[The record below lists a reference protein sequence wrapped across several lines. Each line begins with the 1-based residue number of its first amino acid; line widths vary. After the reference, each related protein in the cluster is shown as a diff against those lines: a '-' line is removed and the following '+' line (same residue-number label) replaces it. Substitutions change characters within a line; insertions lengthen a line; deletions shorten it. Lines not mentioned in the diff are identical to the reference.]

1 MPTPS
6 FFTAEQK
13 LPIAQKKVS
22 VQAENGLQYS
32 LGQKVNFVIPASVGN
47 FMPSETYLRMNVK
60 ISYPAGVVRPTRLQ
74 LDSALGGN
82 VLIKDCRISSG
93 GAQNVLLEEIQNAN
107 ILTALKYDYE
117 TNDNHKSKR
126 ALTEGALKYSQDTRP
141 TLGAEQYPGT
151 NITSN
156 PYYKK
161 EGATADTEWTDA
173 DFEEVKCLIKIPG
186 GIFGNSK
193 IFPLSLTD
201 GLRVELILEDANK
214 IFQQP
219 ESVLRDRSIQ
229 SNPRWHSKDGLNA
242 SSQTG
247 NWQVG
252 ATSKVM
258 STFYVTN
265 DNNQFGGAQNFP
277 FCVGEEISWF
287 NVLTGV
293 DLGAGGASPL
303 LYDTAAI
310 ISKIESDT
318 VDSRVLTKVT
328 LKNPC
333 TLLSTNANTQELNT
347 ADWALY
353 SRSLISQSSFEPS
366 VLIDNVELIVQEV
379 RMPDGYNAKMNQMLK
394 EGGSLNYDFLSFTNM
409 KYSQLESDRVVN
421 IRLPIQF
428 SRCKSALCIPVDAT
442 PYSTKQS
449 IEATTTYE
457 VNQIEHDCGFD
468 GDTVYAKNNSTRS
481 GLVGVPDNVTQYQFI
496 YDGKLNPNRKV
507 PLARISVKNASGNQG
522 INQQS
527 FIENE
532 KALYMAGIEPL
543 SFRKFQENF
552 FIGRAFSLQNGVYD
566 ARGKDFNLQVDY
578 QETAGPS
585 KPHLWNCFIAHLR
598 RIVVRGDSISLE
610 V

>member
-32 LGQKVNFVIPASVGN
+32 LGQKINFVIPATVGN

-60 ISYPAGVVRPTRLQ
+60 ISYPPGVVRPTRLQ
-74 LDSALGGN
+74 LDSELGAN
-82 VLIKDCRISSG
+82 VLIKDVRISSG

-117 TNDNHKSKR
+117 TNDNLKSKR
-126 ALTEGALKYSQDTRP
+126 SLTEGSIKYSQESRP
-141 TLGAEQYPGT
+141 TLGAEQYSGT

-161 EGATADTEWTDA
+161 EPATSTATWDNTKFQD
-173 DFEEVKCLIKIPG
+173 VKCLIKIPG

-201 GLRVELILEDANK
+201 GLRVEIILEDASK
-214 IFQQP
+214 VFRQP
-219 ESVLRDRSIQ
+219 ESVLKDRSIQ
-229 SNPRWHSKDGLNA
+229 SNPRWHSRDGLNA
-242 SSQTG
+242 SSSTG
-247 NWQVG
+247 NWLG
-252 ATSKVM
+252 TGVM
-258 STFYVTN
+258 QTFYVTN
-265 DNNQFGGAQNFP
+265 DNNQFGGAANFP

-287 NVLTGV
+287 NVATGV
-293 DLGAGGASPL
+293 DLGAGGSSPL
-303 LYDTAAI
+303 HYNVPAI
-310 ISKIESDT
+310 ISRVESDT
-318 VDSRVLTKVT
+318 VNGRILTKVT
-328 LKNPC
+328 LSASV
-333 TLLSTNANTQELNT
+333 TSQAASNAYQLTT
-347 ADWALY
+347 ADWAIY
-353 SRSLISQSSFEPS
+353 SRSVISQSVFQPS
-366 VLIDNVELIVQEV
+366 LVVDNVELIVQEV
-379 RMPDGYNAKMNQMLK
+379 RMPDGYTSKMNQMLK
-394 EGGSLNYDFLSFTNM
+394 EGGALNYDFLSFTNM
-409 KYSQLESDRVVN
+409 KYSQLASDRVVN

-442 PYSTKQS
+442 PYTAKQV
-449 IEATTTYE
+449 IEATQTYE
-457 VNQIEHDCGFD
+457 VNQIYHDCGSNANE
-468 GDTVYAKNNSTRS
+468 DTAFAKNNSVRS
-481 GLVGVPDNVTQYQFI
+481 GLVGIPDNVSQYQFI

-507 PLARISVKNASGNQG
+507 PLARISIKNASGNQG

-578 QETAGPS
+578 QETDGPA
-585 KPHLWNCFIAHLR
+585 KAHLWNCFIAHIR